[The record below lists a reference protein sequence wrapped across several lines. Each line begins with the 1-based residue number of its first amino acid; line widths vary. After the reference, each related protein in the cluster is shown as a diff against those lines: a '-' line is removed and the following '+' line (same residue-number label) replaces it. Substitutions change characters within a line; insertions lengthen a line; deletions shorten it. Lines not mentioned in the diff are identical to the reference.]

1 MAFKLYIGLMK
12 KMIALPVALLW
23 LLAEVGQQRAFA
35 GPGAETPPA
44 IKCLAVFNQT
54 LPTLRETLRY
64 KLQVSAEPE
73 RAIDEYVDMQKLS
86 IVGKLLTAELSGKT
100 SAPVLAQV
108 AIEQLQT
115 PCYEHFAQENFP
127 DAKALRLSRAQIQA
141 LDQDIDLSMVDLLP
155 ERRQVP
161 IKLAAVLRRE
171 LPEHF
176 AEGLSMQRV
185 RQRQGR
191 VDVMFST
198 SQPVADMYRD
208 AVERNPVQQTICTIA
223 LPQLTARAANL
234 VTFTLIAPEDKVL
247 GVFEAK
253 TCQQKESL

>member
-1 MAFKLYIGLMK
+1 MRKLIAF
-12 KMIALPVALLW
+12 PVALLW
-23 LLAEVGQQRAFA
+23 ILGGGSQHRAFA
-35 GPGAETPPA
+35 GQGGGTPPP
-44 IKCLAVFNQT
+44 ITCLAVFNQT

-86 IVGKLLTAELSGKT
+86 IAGKLLTTELSGGT
-100 SAPVLAQV
+100 RIPVLAQ
-108 AIEQLQT
+108 ATLEELQT
-115 PCYEHFAQENFP
+115 PCYQHFAKENFP
-127 DAKALRLSRAQIQA
+127 DSKALQLSRDQIQA

-161 IKLAAVLRRE
+161 IKLAAVLRRS

-176 AEGLSMQRV
+176 SDGLDMQRV
-185 RQRQGR
+185 RQRQGS

-198 SQPVADMYRD
+198 SQPVAAMYRD
-208 AVERNPVQQTICTIA
+208 AVDHNPVQQTICKIA
-223 LPQLTARAANL
+223 SSHLTARAASL

-253 TCQQKESL
+253 ICQQEESL

>member
-1 MAFKLYIGLMK
+1 LAVKLYIGAMK
-12 KMIALPVALLW
+12 KMIALPVALLC
-23 LLAEVGQQRAFA
+23 LLGVGGQQWAFA

-44 IKCLAVFNQT
+44 ITCLAVFNQT
-54 LPTLRETLRY
+54 LPTLRDALRY
-64 KLQVSAEPE
+64 KLQVSADPE

-86 IVGKLLTAELSGKT
+86 IVGQLLTTELSGRAST
-100 SAPVLAQV
+100 PVLTQATL
-108 AIEQLQT
+108 ERLQT
-115 PCYEHFAQENFP
+115 PCYQHFAKENFP
-127 DAKALRLSRAQIQA
+127 ASKALQLSRGQIQA

-155 ERRQVP
+155 ERRQVQ

-176 AEGLSMQRV
+176 SDGLDMQRV

-198 SQPVADMYRD
+198 NQPVADMYRE
-208 AVERNPVQQTICTIA
+208 AVDRNPVQQTICKIA
-223 LPQLTARAANL
+223 SPHLTARAASL

-247 GVFEAK
+247 RVFEAK
-253 TCQQKESL
+253 TCQQEESL